1 MQKRHIIDARMLAT
15 RVPASLRRRLRL
27 YCIEHEVQLQD
38 FICAALEEALSRAR
52 KRRRG

>member
-27 YCIEHEVQLQD
+27 YCIEHEGQLQD
-38 FICAALEEALSRAR
+38 VIREATA
-52 KRRRG
+52 